1 MQFSIIPLYNE
12 IIEEKQHNQYSG
24 TIGRYN

>member
-1 MQFSIIPLYNE
+1 MQFSIIPLFDE
-12 IIEEKQHNQYSG
+12 IIEENQHNQYSG